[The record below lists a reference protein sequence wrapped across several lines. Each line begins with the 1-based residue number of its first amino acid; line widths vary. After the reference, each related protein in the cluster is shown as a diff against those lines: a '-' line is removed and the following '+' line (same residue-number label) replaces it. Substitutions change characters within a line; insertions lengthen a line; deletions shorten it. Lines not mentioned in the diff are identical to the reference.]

1 MSGRLREFRD
11 QVALQAA
18 LEELIGRTE
27 TRALSARMREIS
39 RNVES
44 PHNESHILSF
54 VVASYR
60 RRDVPG
66 VLVEAGSFKGSS
78 TAKLSLVAEAVG
90 KRLVV
95 FDSFQGI
102 PDNAEPHE
110 QSIDGHSIQ
119 GWFEGGKFRGT
130 LENVLETVTQY
141 GCIDVCEFVPGWFEE
156 TLPSFGESVA
166 AAYVDVD
173 LASSTRT
180 CLRYLY
186 PLLSPGGV
194 LVSQDGDFP
203 LVVDA
208 FRDEQL
214 WRRDIGCDPPR
225 MDGLGTKKIVFV
237 HRPPARELTPAPA
250 IP

>member
-1 MSGRLREFRD
+1 MIGRLRELRD
-11 QVALQAA
+11 QVALHAA
-18 LEELIGRTE
+18 LEELIGRPSARALLAR
-27 TRALSARMREIS
+27 TRAIS
-39 RNVES
+39 RYVES

-78 TAKLSLVAEAVG
+78 TAKFSLVAEAIG

-95 FDSFQGI
+95 FDSFQGL
-102 PDNAEPHE
+102 PDNNEAHE
-110 QSIDGHSIQ
+110 RSIEGHSIQ
-119 GWFEGGKFRGT
+119 GWFGGGNFHGT
-130 LENVLETVTQY
+130 LDEVRENVARY

-156 TLPSFGESVA
+156 TLPSFNEPVA

-186 PLLSPGGV
+186 PRLTPGGV
-194 LVSQDGDFP
+194 IVSQDGDFP
-203 LVVDA
+203 LVIDTL
-208 FRDEQL
+208 RDEQL
-214 WRRDIGCDPPR
+214 WRGDIGCDPPKIE
-225 MDGLGTKKIVFV
+225 GLGKKKIVLV
-237 HRPPARELTPAPA
+237 HRTATP
-250 IP
+250 